1 MVADVGTMQRLPKV
15 IAPGQVAELA
25 FTGKDIDAARAKGI
39 GLVNAVHDDVYAAAV
54 ELAGEI
60 AGNSP
65 LAVQGAKAVLKAG
78 ENRSIEQALDY
89 VAVWNAAFL
98 QSNDLQEAMLA
109 HLEKR
114 PPEFKG
120 E

>member
-1 MVADVGTMQRLPKV
+1 M
-15 IAPGQVAELA
+15 IAPGHVAELV
-25 FTGKDIDAARAKGI
+25 FTGKDITADRAKEI
-39 GLVNAVHDDVYAAAV
+39 GLVNDVVPDVHQAAQ
-54 ELAGEI
+54 ELATTI
-60 AGNSP
+60 AANSP

-78 ENRSIEQALDY
+78 ENRSIEEALDY
-89 VAVWNAAFL
+89 MALWNAAFL

-109 HLEKR
+109 NLEKR